1 LKRAAYAQKPP
12 KNYSK
17 RWNSVLYEPNE
28 IRTSEKQLGKIF
40 KHLKEPT
47 CLLGGWAT
55 YHIVNENFEKAN
67 GRKYMGSR
75 DIDIGFHIDKH
86 WNEERLRKSEFV
98 TAMKAIEN
106 MGFRS
111 ISFRLVKD
119 FNLDTEK
126 ELTPEESA
134 KLPLY
139 QIFQL
144 YIDPVVDHIHPKIKN
159 LLGFVP
165 IDEPLLSLVFQ
176 DRMYTITTLFEKTVL
191 LPKPHAL
198 LAMKLNSAPN
208 RDKENKR
215 IKDIAD
221 IYALLWHSDIALPQL
236 KNQLFSVYAKEKVR
250 KTIQDLTEE
259 DINKVSIATGISTQ
273 EISRVLTELTRP

>member
-1 LKRAAYAQKPP
+1 M
-12 KNYSK
+12 
-17 RWNSVLYEPNE
+17 LYEPNE
-28 IRTSEKQLGKIF
+28 IKTSEKQLEKIF
-40 KHLKEPT
+40 KQLTGST

-55 YHIVNENFEKAN
+55 YHIVNKNFEKAN
-67 GRKYMGSR
+67 GRKYIGSR
-75 DIDIGFHIDKH
+75 DIDIGFRIDRN
-86 WNEERLRKSEFV
+86 WTEAQIRKSNFI
-98 TAMKAIEN
+98 KAIKTIEN

-111 ISFRLVKD
+111 VSFRLVKD
-119 FNLDTEK
+119 FGLDTGK

-134 KLPLY
+134 NLPLY

-144 YIDPVVDHIHPKIKN
+144 YIDPVVDYIHPKIKS

-176 DRMYTITTLFEKTVL
+176 DKMYTITTLFKKTVL
-191 LPKPHAL
+191 LPKPYVL

-221 IYALLWHSDIALPQL
+221 IYALLWYSDIALPRL
-236 KNQLFSVYAKEKVR
+236 KNQLFSIYPKEKAR
-250 KTIQDLTEE
+250 KTIQSFTKE
-259 DINKVSIATGISTQ
+259 DINKVSTTIGISTQ
-273 EISRVLTELTRP
+273 EISRVLTELT

>member
-1 LKRAAYAQKPP
+1 M
-12 KNYSK
+12 
-17 RWNSVLYEPNE
+17 LYEPNE
-28 IRTSEKQLGKIF
+28 IRTSEKQLEKIF
-40 KHLKEPT
+40 KQLKEPT

-55 YHIVNENFEKAN
+55 YHIVNKNFEKAN
-67 GRKYMGSR
+67 GRKYIGSR

-86 WNEERLRKSEFV
+86 WNEERLRESGFI
-98 TAMKAIEN
+98 TAIKTIEN

-119 FNLDTEK
+119 FVLDTRK

-144 YIDPVVDHIHPKIKN
+144 YIDPVVDNIHPKIKN

-176 DRMYTITTLFEKTVL
+176 DKMYTITTLFEKTVL
-191 LPKPHAL
+191 LPKPHVL

-221 IYALLWHSDIALPQL
+221 IYALLWYSDIALPQL
-236 KNQLFSVYAKEKVR
+236 KNQLFSVYPKEKAR
-250 KTIQDLTEE
+250 KTMQNFTEE
-259 DINKVSIATGISTQ
+259 DINKVSTAIGVSTQ